1 MLWIEDARVVAAPVS
16 LISVHQKSSS
26 WPGQQRRK
34 LLLSNTHL
42 LNDATANVNLE
53 TKTQKYDMDM
63 LTHDFTGQI
72 FWGAQCQYFYPMVIF
87 DIHELAADMLVKS
100 FQMAM

>member
-42 LNDATANVNLE
+42 LNTATANVNLE
-53 TKTQKYDMDM
+53 RKKTQKYDMD
-63 LTHDFTGQI
+63 FTDQI
-72 FWGAQCQYFYPMVIF
+72 FWGVQCQYFYPVVIF

>member
-26 WPGQQRRK
+26 CPGQERRK

-42 LNDATANVNLE
+42 LNVATANVNLE
-53 TKTQKYDMDM
+53 EKHKNMI
-63 LTHDFTGQI
+63 LT
-72 FWGAQCQYFYPMVIF
+72 C
-87 DIHELAADMLVKS
+87 
-100 FQMAM
+100 